1 MKFYRS
7 IMSHTQLTATESE
20 SFEVKNSK
28 EKIDLGLEDTSD
40 EESCEELEEG
50 QEAIEEVSQSK
61 GKL

>member
-7 IMSHTQLTATESE
+7 IMSHTQLTAE

-28 EKIDLGLEDTSD
+28 EKSDLGLEDTD

>member
-7 IMSHTQLTATESE
+7 IMSHTRLTATEWE

-28 EKIDLGLEDTSD
+28 EKIDLGLEDTD